1 MGQFNFEGGKFLSDI
16 GASWFIAYAYY
27 TYVDSNYLVWNSLDK
42 ESVATRKSN
51 FFKYKMYHKIWAE
64 KVLYMNE
71 NNLKKTKLNLL
82 PTDVKAMAQAVFD
95 KLP

>member
-42 ESVATRKSN
+42 ESVASRKSK
-51 FFKYKMYHKIWAE
+51 FFRYIKYHKIWA
-64 KVLYMNE
+64 KNVLYMNE
-71 NNLKKTKLNLL
+71 NRLKRTQLNIL
-82 PTDVKAMAQAVFD
+82 PTDVKTMAQAVFN